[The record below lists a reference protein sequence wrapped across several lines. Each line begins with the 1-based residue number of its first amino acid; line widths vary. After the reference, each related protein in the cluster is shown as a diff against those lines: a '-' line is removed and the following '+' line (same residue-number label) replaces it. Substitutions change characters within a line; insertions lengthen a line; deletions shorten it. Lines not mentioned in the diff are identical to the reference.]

1 MVEGEMVDDRVIEE
15 DVKEEGDLVEDIEV
29 IVGCDRIDFF
39 GFASVITSG
48 GHS

>member
-15 DVKEEGDLVEDIEV
+15 DVRDEGDLVEV

-39 GFASVITSG
+39 GFASVIASG